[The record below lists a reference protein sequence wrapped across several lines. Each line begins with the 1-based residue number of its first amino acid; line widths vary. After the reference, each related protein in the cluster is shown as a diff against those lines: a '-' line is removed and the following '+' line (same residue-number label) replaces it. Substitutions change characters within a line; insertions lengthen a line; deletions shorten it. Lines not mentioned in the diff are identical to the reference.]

1 MRISLLSLGDTCTCT
16 QTHGHTLFLSTHL
29 EWGVQEILVQPP
41 FLECPEHSNSRRY
54 NKIKSPE
61 PAPPAQPQRTGSQQ
75 HRHEE
80 SWCVLF
86 AKEEALHRLLVK
98 VEGREA

>member
-1 MRISLLSLGDTCTCT
+1 M
-16 QTHGHTLFLSTHL
+16 
-29 EWGVQEILVQPP
+29 QPP